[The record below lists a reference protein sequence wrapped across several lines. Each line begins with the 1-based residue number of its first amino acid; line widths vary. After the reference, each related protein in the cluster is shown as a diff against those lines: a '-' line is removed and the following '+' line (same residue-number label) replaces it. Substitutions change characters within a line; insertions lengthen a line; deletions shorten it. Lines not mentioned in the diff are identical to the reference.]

1 MQYIFYNH
9 IFFMNIIYICYQKLF
24 INAIFNLFLAIWRVF
39 FQSVSVYGLWSVLQY
54 YIGDSTVLVYLL
66 QVESTITPPEPPT
79 PSTRQRP
86 TPQTLPGQWDT
97 PPPQVCLVS
106 LPFVQQQDF
115 FKSLPNGIRTEKTW
129 M

>member
-1 MQYIFYNH
+1 M
-9 IFFMNIIYICYQKLF
+9 
-24 INAIFNLFLAIWRVF
+24 VF
-39 FQSVSVYGLWSVLQY
+39 GQY
-54 YIGDSTVLVYLL
+54 YIGDSPVLVYLL
-66 QVESTITPPEPPT
+66 QVESTITPPEPLT

-115 FKSLPNGIRTEKTW
+115 FNLYLMESEQIKSW

>member
-1 MQYIFYNH
+1 MQCNTFCTTT
-9 IFFMNIIYICYQKLF
+9 FFDEHHLYLLSKVMYKCDFLSTF
-24 INAIFNLFLAIWRVF
+24 GNLKSFFSNRFSSMVF
-39 FQSVSVYGLWSVLQY
+39 GQY
-54 YIGDSTVLVYLL
+54 YIGDSPVLVYLL
-66 QVESTITPPEPPT
+66 QVESTITPPEPLT

-115 FKSLPNGIRTEKTW
+115 FNLYLMDSEQIKSW

>member
-1 MQYIFYNH
+1 MQCNT
-9 IFFMNIIYICYQKLF
+9 FFTTTFFWLTTS
-24 INAIFNLFLAIWRVF
+24 FNLLSKVMYKCDFFIYFCQSEEFFSNRFPSMVF
-39 FQSVSVYGLWSVLQY
+39 GQY
-54 YIGDSTVLVYLL
+54 YIGDSPVLVYLL
-66 QVESTITPPEPPT
+66 QVESTITPPEPLT

-115 FKSLPNGIRTEKTW
+115 FNLYLMESEQIKSW